1 MIVLASK
8 ASGCVF
14 SKNKIKNSKTCIMTS
29 FDWFGE
35 WSLIHHISL
44 SIKVLA
50 WKQLEFMKLCAKER
64 KIIYGIV
71 YRKIKN
77 YTIKKVVGENMYKK
91 YA

>member
-1 MIVLASK
+1 
-8 ASGCVF
+8 
-14 SKNKIKNSKTCIMTS
+14 
-29 FDWFGE
+29 
-35 WSLIHHISL
+35 
-44 SIKVLA
+44 
-50 WKQLEFMKLCAKER
+50 MKLCAKER